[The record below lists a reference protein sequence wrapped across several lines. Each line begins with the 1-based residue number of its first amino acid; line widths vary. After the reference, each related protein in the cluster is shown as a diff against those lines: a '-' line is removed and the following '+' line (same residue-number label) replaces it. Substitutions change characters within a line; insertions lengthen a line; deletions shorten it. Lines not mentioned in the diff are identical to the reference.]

1 MSANTVCSTCRHAAG
16 QLRSR
21 HLLRQP
27 KARQTFVSL
36 AQTATT
42 TTNDAPPPIAAQPQ
56 ATLAPKPLSSPPK
69 TKKAKSKSK
78 GKKIHTEPKSDL
90 LEELFLG
97 GLKPNNKATLKPK
110 TADLDLYPH
119 VEKLLEL
126 LNKPDTP
133 IKQIWT
139 LFTTEICPRVLP
151 KDAPTPYSLHFAS
164 KSLFRK
170 LVNVHRKHPVPEG
183 VPPVSEIARTY
194 ACMGL
199 MSPRDWNP
207 MLDTLFTRET
217 YDRLSIDGDKIA
229 EDMLEAWRAIL
240 THTSYVGRKPKECT
254 DTTWVTP
261 QLNAA
266 KIQHDMAADGIEKAF
281 ESLLPQHRH
290 NPLQG
295 MASRALITFAL
306 LTHPRLQPPISLV
319 EIHPLIKGIAD
330 IMVMAKITPAMLAQY
345 FKTRDLP
352 YVASLNIEW
361 SSVIDQARRLAG
373 LEAIAQP
380 LPLRSKP
387 PSLYM
392 PGSEHRIFKSLA
404 RAISIKDL
412 DTVTSLWDQ
421 VRTWPQPS
429 PDQSPISRELGHQFI
444 VAFTAMNKPLAVE
457 VWNSLTTWGLPPTVA
472 TWHAMLEGLK
482 NARDIKSLHGLWKR
496 MADMGVQPDAGC
508 WTTYI
513 SALMFGGDLEG
524 GVRAVV
530 LMKNTWENAARL
542 YLQREK
548 LQTPLSQLGDIDGI
562 VKPTTSVINAVTT
575 SLLRKNKV
583 GVASRVL
590 SMGGDLGLRPDALTY
605 NTILRSLVR
614 KGDEAA
620 LKALLEQ
627 MEKQGIKGDIVTF
640 TTTLE
645 RSLANVQDSTPAE
658 VVTLIDSL
666 FAEMAATG
674 IKPNETTCSAIIN
687 SVLRQAPTLEYLVP
701 AEHVVSKM
709 EAMGLKPTAH
719 IQTMFIDF
727 HFMQS
732 HPDLDAIGLLVE
744 KFTRQKLHRDHIFW
758 DRVIEGYSALSES
771 DRALQAVR
779 QCTKENCRPGYYAL
793 EQLVRALVRNGE
805 VTLAKELVE
814 DVGMDR
820 GGPIHADIR
829 GKEGQHDFW
838 NCAESLG
845 LFTSEQEEKWAAM
858 GRRDL

>member
-1 MSANTVCSTCRHAAG
+1 MSANTICSTCRHAAA
-16 QLRSR
+16 QLRPR
-21 HLLRQP
+21 RLLRQP
-27 KARQTFVSL
+27 NARQSFVSL
-36 AQTATT
+36 AQTATAT
-42 TTNDAPPPIAAQPQ
+42 ANDAPPPIAAQPQ
-56 ATLAPKPLSSPPK
+56 ASVTPKPRSSPPK
-69 TKKAKSKSK
+69 TKKTKSKSK
-78 GKKIHTEPKSDL
+78 GKKFHTEPKSDL

-97 GLKPNNKATLKPK
+97 GLKPNNRATLKPK

-119 VEKLLEL
+119 VERLLEL
-126 LNKPDTP
+126 LNKPNAP

-139 LFTTEICPRVLP
+139 LFATEICPRVLP

-170 LVNVHRKHPVPEG
+170 LVTAHRKHPVPEG
-183 VPPVSEIARTY
+183 VPSVSDIARTY

-207 MLDTLFTRET
+207 MLDTLFTKET
-217 YDRLSIDGDKIA
+217 YDRLPISGDKIA
-229 EDMLEAWRAIL
+229 EDMLETWRVIL
-240 THTSYVGRKPKECT
+240 THPSYVGQNPSECR

-266 KIQHDMAADGIEKAF
+266 KIQRDVATDGIEKAF

-290 NPLQG
+290 KPLQG
-295 MASRALITFAL
+295 MASRALVTFAL

-319 EIHPLIKGIAD
+319 ESHPLIKGLAD
-330 IMVMAKITPAMLAQY
+330 IMVMAKITPTMLTQY
-345 FKTRDLP
+345 FKTRELP
-352 YVASLNIEW
+352 YIATLNIEW

-373 LEAIAQP
+373 LEAIT

-387 PSLYM
+387 PSLHM

-429 PDQSPISRELGHQFI
+429 PGQSPISRELGHQFI

-457 VWNSLTTWGLPPTVA
+457 VWNALTSWGLPPTVA
-472 TWHAMLEGLK
+472 TWHAMLEGLR

-508 WTTYI
+508 WTTFI
-513 SALMFGGDLEG
+513 SALMFSGDLEG

-530 LMKNTWENAARL
+530 LMKNTWENAARE
-542 YLQREK
+542 YLSREK

-575 SLLRKNKV
+575 TLLRKNKV

-645 RSLANVQDSTPAE
+645 RSLANVEDSTPTE
-658 VVTLIDSL
+658 VVQLIDSL
-666 FAEMAATG
+666 FAEMEATG

-687 SVLRQAPTLEYLVP
+687 SVLRQAPSLEYLVA

-732 HPDLDAIGLLVE
+732 SPDLDAVGLLVE
-744 KFTRQKLHRDHIFW
+744 KFTRLKLHRDHIFW

-793 EQLVRALVRNGE
+793 EQLVKALVRNGE

-845 LFTSEQEEKWAAM
+845 LFTSEQEEKWAAL